1 MLGKPMKTL
10 VVYDSTYGNTEIVA
24 KAIGAAIGG
33 DMKVVRAGEVGSAD
47 LGTIGLLIV
56 GSPTLGGRPSPAVRD
71 FLAGISESAIRGV
84 TVAAFDTRY
93 SSRLVG
99 VFGYAA
105 DKIGTGLKTKGG
117 TLILPPE
124 GFIVKGKKG
133 PLEEGELEHAAS
145 WAAGIV
151 RQTCSTASTKR

>member
-1 MLGKPMKTL
+1 MKTL
-10 VVYDSTYGNTEIVA
+10 VVYDSTYGNTEMVA

-33 DMKVVRAGEVGSAD
+33 DMKVVRADEVGSAD

-56 GSPTLGGRPSPAVRD
+56 GSPTLGGRPSPAVQD

-93 SSRLVG
+93 SSRFVG

-105 DKIGTGLKTKGG
+105 DKTGAELKAKGG
-117 TLILPPE
+117 ILILPPE

-133 PLEEGELEHAAS
+133 PLKEGELER
-145 WAAGIV
+145 AAGWAGGIV
-151 RQTCSTASTKR
+151 KLTGSTAST